1 APMPGRRRS
10 DAELP
15 KAPLEL
21 AHPMTVP
28 GGEVAGA
35 EMMADST
42 GPYAPVLFRVLR
54 LVLAWT
60 SGAPAGADPDGLRR
74 LEEGLLA
81 RLDVDDLAAPLAVL
95 AATVQTPER
104 DADRSRAAWA
114 CMCIAEWALD
124 RGARRTA
131 IAYTQLA
138 ALVAPRNARYAW
150 LAARL
155 LFDAGRFRDAEPWYR
170 RAHRVAIWTDDWEG
184 QARALNSLGL
194 SYYERGKYPLA
205 KRHYH
210 RAIKVAQRRN
220 LRPMEAMTTHN
231 LFVLHTE
238 AREAELAE
246 QCGLRAYELYG
257 ADHPRL
263 PLLMADFALFWTFQG
278 FYARTLP
285 IFLALKSRMPK
296 PEDRIRLLAAVARAA
311 GGTGNRREFT
321 SAWNEVW
328 KLAQIVPSPVLVS
341 DALYESGI
349 GAANLSQPD
358 LAFRAFSAAL
368 DLAVRKGV
376 TKTASVAEIALAKL
390 AAGESPDPAPA
401 RDITLPTHSADRL
414 ARKFVQSLESV
425 PAGSH

>member
-1 APMPGRRRS
+1 MPGRRRS
-10 DAELP
+10 DADLP

-35 EMMADST
+35 EVMADST

-74 LEEGLLA
+74 LEENLLA
-81 RLDVDDLAAPLAVL
+81 RLDEDELAAPLAVL

-131 IAYTQLA
+131 VAYTQLA

-155 LFDAGRFRDAEPWYR
+155 VFTEGELREAEPWYR
-170 RAHRVAIWTDDWEG
+170 RAHRIAVWTDDWEG

-194 SYYERGKYPLA
+194 SYFERGKYPLA

-220 LRPMEAMTTHN
+220 LRHVEAMTAHN
-231 LFVLHTE
+231 LFVVYTE
-238 AREAELAE
+238 SREIEAAEAYA
-246 QCGLRAYELYG
+246 LRTYELYG
-257 ADHPRL
+257 PNHPHL
-263 PLLMADFALFWTFQG
+263 IKLIGDIAFFWNGQG
-278 FYARTLP
+278 YYHRTLP
-285 IFLALKSRMPK
+285 IFRAIAIRLTQ
-296 PEDRIRLLAAVARAA
+296 PEDRIRISCQLARAA
-311 GGTGNRREFT
+311 GGIGDRELFFT
-321 SAWNEVW
+321 SWREVND
-328 KLAQIVPSPVLVS
+328 LAEIEFGSALPAE
-341 DALYESGI
+341 ALYECGI
-349 GAANLSQPD
+349 GAASLGEVELARSAFVRALEFATRYKAAGVATNAD
-358 LAFRAFSAAL
+358 LAL
-368 DLAVRKGV
+368 DKLECGERIGPVITGTASQIPIEQADVFAVRILKV
-376 TKTASVAEIALAKL
+376 
-390 AAGESPDPAPA
+390 
-401 RDITLPTHSADRL
+401 
-414 ARKFVQSLESV
+414 LE
-425 PAGSH
+425 PR

>member
-1 APMPGRRRS
+1 MPGRRRS
-10 DAELP
+10 DADLP

-28 GGEVAGA
+28 GGAVAGA
-35 EMMADST
+35 EVMADST
-42 GPYAPVLFRVLR
+42 GPYAPVLFRILR
-54 LVLAWT
+54 LVLSWT

-74 LEEGLLA
+74 LEDNLLA

-155 LFDAGRFRDAEPWYR
+155 LFDTGRFRDAEPWYR

-184 QARALNSLGL
+184 QARSLNSLGL

-220 LRPMEAMTTHN
+220 LRQLEGMATHN
-231 LFVLHTE
+231 LFAVHSE
-238 AREAELAE
+238 AREIEAAEHYAA
-246 QCGLRAYELYG
+246 RTFELYG
-257 ADHPRL
+257 PGHPRL
-263 PLLMADFALFWTFQG
+263 LELVADIDAFWNEQG
-278 FYARTLP
+278 HYQRSLP
-285 IFLALKSRMPK
+285 VFRGLERRFTEA
-296 PEDRIRLLAAVARAA
+296 EDRARILCRMARAA
-311 GGTGNRREFT
+311 GGIGDRETFLF
-321 SAWNEVW
+321 AWQEVETLTDRIGAA
-328 KLAQIVPSPVLVS
+328 LAA
-341 DALYESGI
+341 DALYECGV
-349 GAANLSQPD
+349 GAASLGDMERAKSALSRS
-358 LAFRAFSAAL
+358 LAIASAQGA
-368 DLAVRKGV
+368 AE
-376 TKTASVAEIALAKL
+376 VATNADIALTKIAR
-390 AAGESPDPAPA
+390 GEEIDPSAQQTHQTDA
-401 RDITLPTHSADRL
+401 RQSADHFTRTL
-414 ARKFVQSLESV
+414 VHSLRS
-425 PAGSH
+425 G